1 MQTMILDRFGGFF
14 NKEIIMINADQLSK
28 FKLFSD
34 ISPEKL
40 AAIALKCDVLEFG
53 TNDVIFKDGDEATN
67 IYGVL
72 DGEVTLSLIFEDKVL
87 KTNIDYEESILSQY
101 EVLEKPIVVDVVSRG
116 EIFGWSALVSPHTST
131 ATATCTMPVK
141 VFAIPAETLCQM
153 FQKDATLGFAV
164 MSRLSELISQRLR
177 NRTAKLIETWG
188 AAFGIDEV

>member
-1 MQTMILDRFGGFF
+1 MIHT
-14 NKEIIMINADQLSK
+14 DQLSK

-34 ISPEKL
+34 IPPEKL
-40 AAIALKCDVLEFG
+40 SAIALKCDVLQFE
-53 TNDVIFKDGDEATN
+53 TNAVIFKDGEKATN

-72 DGEVTLSLIFEDKVL
+72 DGEVALSLIFEDKVL
-87 KTNIDYEESILSQY
+87 KTDIDYEESILARY
-101 EVLEKPIVVDVVSRG
+101 EVLEKPIVVDVVSRAQ
-116 EIFGWSALVSPHTST
+116 IFGWSALVSPYTST

-153 FQKDATLGFAV
+153 FQKDAALGFAV

-188 AAFGIDEV
+188 AAFGTDEV